1 MRGCFTDYISYE
13 RVAVRVFENPIEP
26 EGLAAKTILG
36 LIVCAERS
44 LMWKEIQ
51 SRFCI
56 DIDTETANV
65 NRQLLDT
72 CKHLCGSL
80 VEIERNQITE
90 SESDDVVELVH
101 HTARV

>member
-1 MRGCFTDYISYE
+1 
-13 RVAVRVFENPIEP
+13 VAVRAFENPIEA
-26 EGLAAKTILG
+26 ERLAAKAILG
-36 LIVCAERS
+36 LVVCAERS

-56 DIDTETANV
+56 DINTDTADPDL
-65 NRQLLDT
+65 QLLNK

-80 VEIERNQITE
+80 VEIERSLIAE

-101 HTARV
+101 HTARE